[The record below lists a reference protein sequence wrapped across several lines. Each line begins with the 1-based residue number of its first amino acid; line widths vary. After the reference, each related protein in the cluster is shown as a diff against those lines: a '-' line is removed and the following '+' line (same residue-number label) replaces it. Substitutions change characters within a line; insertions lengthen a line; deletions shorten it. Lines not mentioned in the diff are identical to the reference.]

1 DYEVFLLA
9 RIKEEWDARADND
22 RAVLAGIAKTG
33 PIITSAAVCIGIVFL
48 GFVLGDLV
56 PVKEIGFGMAVA
68 VLLDVTVVRG
78 LLLPA
83 VMTLLGDWNWW
94 APGLLRRRTRTA
106 KVPAPALPV
115 G

>member
-1 DYEVFLLA
+1 
-9 RIKEEWDARADND
+9 
-22 RAVLAGIAKTG
+22 
-33 PIITSAAVCIGIVFL
+33 VCIGIVFL

-56 PVKEIGFGMAVA
+56 AVKEIGVGMTVA

-94 APGLLRRRTRTA
+94 GPRPPRRGPRPRVA
-106 KVPAPALPV
+106 RPRRPV
-115 G
+115 EAATNTVR